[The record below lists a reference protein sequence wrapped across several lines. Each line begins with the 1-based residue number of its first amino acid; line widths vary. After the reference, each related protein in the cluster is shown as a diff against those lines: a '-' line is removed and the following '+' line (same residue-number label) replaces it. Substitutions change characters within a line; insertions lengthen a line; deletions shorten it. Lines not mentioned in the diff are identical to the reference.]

1 MNNKFHCKK
10 KVGRIAYKPITKILV
25 TDKNSR
31 FISEAN
37 EDLLKKFSTEL
48 NILKSGNWYIDI
60 ANKDISKGI
69 VLKYIAESLK
79 ISPKN
84 IMAIGD
90 SRNDVGMLEYANVS
104 VAMGNA
110 EDFVKERADY
120 VTLSNNDDGV
130 YEAIK
135 KFINVS

>member
-1 MNNKFHCKK
+1 
-10 KVGRIAYKPITKILV
+10 
-25 TDKNSR
+25 
-31 FISEAN
+31 
-37 EDLLKKFSTEL
+37 
-48 NILKSGNWYIDI
+48 LKSGNWYIDI

-135 KFINVS
+135 KIY